1 MIDIKRILCPIDFSQ
16 FSARALHYAVALAGW
31 YEARV
36 TALHVYTEWPTFG
49 MLPSLE
55 GSAASSLRREAASH
69 EAVLQHMRAFVDRH
83 AKGEV
88 RIDVSVRESPNLH
101 REILAQ
107 AETLPADLLVVGS
120 HGSEGF
126 ERLLLGSI
134 TEKLL
139 RKARC
144 PVMVVPP
151 HVGGVEPAHVVHLKH
166 ILCPVDFSD
175 GSLAAV
181 TLALSLAEEADAHL
195 TLLHVEDILRDLQAL
210 AEHTAPGE
218 VDIDALR
225 AASRATCLRRLL
237 ALVPDSVRT
246 FCTVDTEVADGRASH
261 AILRAAA
268 DRGSDLIVMG
278 VQGRGAVNMAL
289 FGSNTHDVIRAATC
303 PVLTIRG
310 A

>member
-1 MIDIKRILCPIDFSQ
+1 MIEIKRILCPIDFSE
-16 FSARALHYAVALAGW
+16 FSGRALDYAVALAGW

-36 TALHVYTEWPTFG
+36 TALHVYTEWPNFG
-49 MLPSLE
+49 MLPAIEANALAQLRST
-55 GSAASSLRREAASH
+55 AADREAGR
-69 EAVLQHMRAFVDRH
+69 QHMRTFADCH
-83 AKGEV
+83 ARSDV
-88 RIDVSVRESPNLH
+88 QIDISLQESPNLH

-120 HGSEGF
+120 HGRSGF
-126 ERLLLGSI
+126 EHLLLGSI
-134 TEKLL
+134 TEKVL

-151 HVGGVEPAHVVHLKH
+151 HASEVGLAHVVHLQH
-166 ILCPVDFSD
+166 ILCPVDFSE

-218 VDIDALR
+218 IDVVALR
-225 AASRATCLRRLL
+225 AESRATCLRRLL
-237 ALVPDSVRT
+237 GLVPDSVKT
-246 FCTVDTEVADGRASH
+246 FCTVDTEVSDGRASH
-261 AILRAAA
+261 GILRAAA
-268 DRGSDLIVMG
+268 DRTSDLIVMG

-289 FGSNTHDVIRAATC
+289 FGSNTHEVIRAATC